1 MTALQVTSLLMMP
14 IAGLLIG
21 AFMLYI
27 TRKDRADGH
36 PHPGE

>member
-1 MTALQVTSLLMMP
+1 MTALEVTSLLMMP
-14 IAGLLIG
+14 VAGLLIG
-21 AFMLYI
+21 ALMLYI